1 NNSKWCSV
9 TAGANLQVDLGSAQQ
24 VSSFVVKHA
33 GLGGET
39 TGWNTGA
46 FAIDT
51 STDGT
56 NFTTVVNVSGQRSS
70 RTFHAITARAAR
82 FVRFRSLTPT
92 NNGNGATRI
101 YEVEVYAP

>member
-1 NNSKWCSV
+1 TASAACATSEAAANAVNGGLANNSKWCSL
-9 TAGANLQVDLGSAQQ
+9 TASASLQVDLGSAQQ
-24 VSSFVVKHA
+24 VGSFVVKHA

-56 NFTTVVNVSGQRSS
+56 TFTTVVNVTGS
-70 RTFHAITARAAR
+70 RAN
-82 FVRFRSLTPT
+82 PT
-92 NNGNGATRI
+92 LNSI
-101 YEVEVYAP
+101 MPPSPPV